1 MTEKRDNANS
11 NLKSFMGRFDITV
24 TDISL
29 WINKSVVSTS
39 KKIKNQTFTQREM
52 VMIVKELNTFEK
64 VDMNIF
70 M

>member
-11 NLKSFMGRFDITV
+11 NLKSFMGRFDITI

-52 VMIVKELNTFEK
+52 VMIVKELNTFDK

-70 M
+70 L